1 MPYVRH
7 GHLQKMKVRRDIS
20 VGRPRKRRVHMFSI
34 PNTKS
39 ISTRRGVRL
48 GVIAASASALLV
60 VATAGTASADPVTD
74 TGSTTANVAVNSS
87 ITLTGLTP
95 SFTLTGMPGDVVTAD
110 EAVGFT
116 VETNNLAGYNVT
128 VRSATATLVHTALG
142 NADYIPIGA
151 LEVRET
157 NLATPGAFTP
167 VLSTGTVTVHSQS
180 TRSAEGGDEL
190 SNDYKVTI
198 PFVNQDTYSA
208 TLNYVA
214 GTL

>member
-1 MPYVRH
+1 MFSTQH
-7 GHLQKMKVRRDIS
+7 TKS
-20 VGRPRKRRVHMFSI
+20 TSTKRRIALSVLCG
-34 PNTKS
+34 TA
-39 ISTRRGVRL
+39 ST
-48 GVIAASASALLV
+48 LLV
-60 VATAGTASADPVTD
+60 VAAAGAASADPITD
-74 TGSTTANVAVNSS
+74 TGSTTANVGVNSS
-87 ITLTGLTP
+87 ITLSGLTP
-95 SFTLTGMPGDVVTAD
+95 SFTLTGIPGDTVTAD

-142 NADYIPIGA
+142 NADSIPIGA
-151 LEVRET
+151 LQVRET